1 MKKQNRKLNK
11 SLPFIYKHLK
21 INSSNNEPIGVDL
34 RYHEFDKPIPLFV
47 FCHGFKG
54 FKDWG
59 FFPYMMEKL
68 SENGIFTVSFNFSRN
83 GLDNNLNNPEEF
95 TKLDLF
101 RYNTI
106 TQELNDLD
114 RVLDFLE
121 ASSNNYNYN
130 FNKLVISGHS
140 RGGGVA
146 ILKTS
151 EDKRI
156 KKLICLAPI
165 STFDRY
171 GKHIKQ
177 IWKDRGFIEIE
188 NVRTKQKMP
197 MDFSYL
203 RDLEINKNK
212 FDILAAIKKV
222 SIPTLIIHGDADIS
236 VDISEAEAL
245 FEHSNKKLTQF
256 IKLQNSNHTFGAT
269 HPFISTND
277 TIDYIIKRISEFVI
291 E

>member
-1 MKKQNRKLNK
+1 M
-11 SLPFIYKHLK
+11 YKHLK
-21 INSSNNEPIGVDL
+21 ITSSNNEPIGIDL
-34 RYHEFDKPIPLFV
+34 RYLKTAKDIPLFV

-68 SENGIFTVSFNFSRN
+68 SENGIFTVSFNFSKN
-83 GLDNNLNNPEEF
+83 GLDNNLSNPQEF
-95 TKLDLF
+95 TRLELF

-106 TQELNDLD
+106 TQELNDLK

-121 ASSNNYNYN
+121 VSSKDYNYN
-130 FNKLVISGHS
+130 FNKLVLSGHS

-156 KKLICLAPI
+156 KKLICLAPV

-177 IWKDRGFIEIE
+177 IWEDRGFIEIE
-188 NVRTKQKMP
+188 NVRTRQKMP
-197 MDFSYL
+197 MDISYL
-203 RDLEINKNK
+203 KDLTTNKNK
-212 FDILAAIKKV
+212 FDILAAIKKIQ
-222 SIPTLIIHGDADIS
+222 IPTLIIHGDSDIS
-236 VDISEAEAL
+236 VDISESEAI
-245 FEHSNKKLTQF
+245 FENSNKKLTQF
-256 IKLQNSNHTFGAT
+256 IKLQNTNHTFGTT
-269 HPFISTND
+269 HPFISTNN
-277 TIDYIIKRISEFVI
+277 TIEYIIKKITEFI
-291 E
+291 LE